1 MPVDRAEPDAIAPD
15 PRYDRERAFHDQRF
29 AHDDRPANRFYTIS
43 ETANAHQSAML
54 DAAPGDAEFLDYGC
68 GAAANSAIHLAGQG
82 RRVVAI
88 DLSSVA
94 VEEAAAKARALG
106 LDGRIEFHEMNAE
119 ALRFADRSFDVV
131 CGTGVIHHLD
141 LHRAYGEIARVLRPG
156 GRAVLMEPM
165 GHNPLVNLYRRR
177 TPAQRTP
184 DEHPLLM
191 ADIELAERYFRRVES
206 THFALFSLLALP
218 VAGRRIGPSLLRLLD
233 GLDRALFRRVPAMR
247 RLSWLVVLELS
258 EPR

>member
-1 MPVDRAEPDAIAPD
+1 MPPDRAEGIPIAPD

-29 AHDDRPANRFYTIS
+29 ARDDRPANRFYTIS
-43 ETANAHQSAML
+43 EAANAHQSEIL
-54 DAAPGDAEFLDYGC
+54 DAAPRDAEFLDYGC
-68 GAAANSAIHLAGQG
+68 GAAANSAIHLAGHG

-94 VEEAAAKARALG
+94 VAEAEAKARALG
-106 LDGRIEFHEMNAE
+106 LDGQIEFHEMNAE
-119 ALRFADRSFDVV
+119 ALSFADRSFDVV
-131 CGTGVIHHLD
+131 CGTGVVHHLD
-141 LHRAYGEIARVLRPG
+141 LRSAYSEIARVLRPS

-165 GHNPLVNLYRRR
+165 GHNPLINLYRRR
-177 TPAQRTP
+177 TPEQRTP
-184 DEHPLLM
+184 DEHPLLI

-218 VAGRRIGPSLLRLLD
+218 FAEQRFGARLLHWLD
-233 GLDRALFRRVPAMR
+233 GVDRAMFRRVPAIR
-247 RLSWLVVLELS
+247 RLGWLVVLELS